1 MQSGFT
7 LKSALGAI
15 AAVLIISLVSA
26 AYYERVHL
34 PALPV
39 YTIIGMAV
47 ALIIAAEIRGKGPKK
62 RLGRA
67 RTRRAPGYA

>member
-15 AAVLIISLVSA
+15 AAVLIISLISA
-26 AYYERVHL
+26 AYYGRVRL

-39 YTIIGMAV
+39 YAIIGMAV
-47 ALIIAAEIRGKGPKK
+47 ALIIAAEIRGRGPKK
-62 RLGRA
+62 TPRA
-67 RTRRAPGYA
+67 S